1 VEENRLKRCLKGTGG
16 GKRHSGGG
24 GFVLLSQVVSH
35 TNICGNSVKTS
46 KKKIAGEKRKRHK
59 FTCTHI
65 AYLETQFEKDLLH
78 TKEGRQNVTTVLTK
92 ESGEHFHV
100 EKVNTWVR
108 NHKHK
113 KRGSGGRGSG
123 GS

>member
-1 VEENRLKRCLKGTGG
+1 MDFGNPGG
-16 GKRHSGGG
+16 GWRKIVSKGRWKQVLRGGG
-24 GFVLLSQVVSH
+24 GFVLVS
-35 TNICGNSVKTS
+35 NSGKTS
-46 KKKIAGEKRKRHK
+46 KKKVAGEKEERTRERKGREGK
-59 FTCTHI
+59 R
-65 AYLETQFEKDLLH
+65 AQFEKDLLH
-78 TKEGRQNVTTVLTK
+78 SKEGRQNVAAVLTK
-92 ESGEHFHV
+92 ESGEHIDV